1 MEAQTVRKG
10 QGTVDGRAGTTAR
23 PRRVSNTRL
32 RGSDFVLRVRSLR
45 ATRGAGRALRLRED
59 GLKETLRTREE
70 TACGARWEEGKS
82 EMLGP

>member
-1 MEAQTVRKG
+1 MRKG

-23 PRRVSNTRL
+23 PRRVSNARM
-32 RGSDFVLRVRSLR
+32 RGSDFVLRVLGSLR
-45 ATRGAGRALRLRED
+45 ATRGAGRALRLGED